1 MEDNTKNNEIEN
13 KDMTLDEFV
22 ETWAELKQS
31 KKAYDEWID
40 YNTIICSNGIL
51 IRADNYIIDRV
62 FNEKWIT
69 FYRKGEK
76 IAVVKLELIKFIY

>member
-1 MEDNTKNNEIEN
+1 MVESEEIKNEN
-13 KDMTLDEFV
+13 MSLKEFT
-22 ETWAELKQS
+22 ETWSELKQS

-51 IRADNYIIDRV
+51 IRADNYIIDYI

-76 IAVVKLELIKFIY
+76 IAVVNLKLIKFIY